1 MGPDRPVTPLPIS
14 HRAVLADGL
23 RGGPVINRRT
33 FLAGTG
39 AVLVAA
45 PLAAEAQQA
54 GKLPRIGVL
63 WHAGNA
69 EEEGP
74 YFSALLEGFKGLGYV
89 EGRNI
94 AFEHRFPNEMP
105 ERFKRMAAELVLLR
119 VDVLVCVG
127 SVAPTYA
134 KNATTTIPVVF
145 MLVADPLGLHL
156 VDSLSRPGGNVTGL
170 SNFSIDLIGKRL
182 QILKEAIPQL
192 SRVAQL
198 ANPNAQTSRLYVDVT
213 RTAAT
218 ELSLVVQ
225 TFQARSVDELESA
238 FDAMVR
244 AKMQAVTVNPD
255 GLAFQG
261 RATIARLALARHL
274 PLATYSRD
282 TFEVGALLSYGAD
295 HRAIC
300 RRGAVYV
307 DKILRGAKPS
317 DLPVEGPTRFEFIIN
332 LKTAKTLGLTI
343 PPSLLGRADEVI
355 Q

>member
-1 MGPDRPVTPLPIS
+1 
-14 HRAVLADGL
+14 
-23 RGGPVINRRT
+23 VIVRRT

-39 AVLVAA
+39 AVLLAA
-45 PLAAEAQQA
+45 PLAAEGQPAA
-54 GKLPRIGVL
+54 KLPRIGVL

-74 YFSALLEGFKGLGYV
+74 YLRALLEGFKSLGYV

-94 AFEHRFPNEMP
+94 AFEHRFPNESP
-105 ERFKRMAAELVLLR
+105 EQFRRMAAELVSLR
-119 VDVLVCVG
+119 VDVLVSVG

-134 KNATTTIPVVF
+134 KDATTTIPVVF

-156 VDSLSRPGGNVTGL
+156 VDSLSRPSGNVTGL
-170 SNFSIDLIGKRL
+170 SNFSSDLIGKRL
-182 QILKEAIPQL
+182 QILKETIPQL

-198 ANPNAQTSRLYVDVT
+198 VNPNAQTSRLYIDIT
-213 RTAAT
+213 RNAAT
-218 ELSLVVQ
+218 ELALAVQ

-261 RATIARLALARHL
+261 RAIIARLALARHL

-307 DKILRGAKPS
+307 DKILRGSKPS

-332 LKTAKTLGLTI
+332 LNTAKALGLTI
-343 PPSLLGRADEVI
+343 PPSVLGRADEVI
-355 Q
+355 E

>member
-1 MGPDRPVTPLPIS
+1 
-14 HRAVLADGL
+14 
-23 RGGPVINRRT
+23 VIDRRT

-39 AVLVAA
+39 TVLLAA
-45 PLAAEAQQA
+45 PFAAEAQPA

-63 WHAGNA
+63 WHAANA

-74 YFSALLEGFKGLGYV
+74 YLRALLEGFRSVGYV

-94 AFEHRFPNEMP
+94 AFEHRFPNE
-105 ERFKRMAAELVLLR
+105 
-119 VDVLVCVG
+119 
-127 SVAPTYA
+127 
-134 KNATTTIPVVF
+134 I
-145 MLVADPLGLHL
+145 
-156 VDSLSRPGGNVTGL
+156 
-170 SNFSIDLIGKRL
+170 
-182 QILKEAIPQL
+182 
-192 SRVAQL
+192 
-198 ANPNAQTSRLYVDVT
+198 PNAQTSRLYIDIT
-213 RTAAT
+213 RNAAT
-218 ELSLVVQ
+218 ELALVVQ

-261 RATIARLALARHL
+261 RAIIARLALERHL

-307 DKILRGAKPS
+307 DKILKGAKPS

-332 LKTAKTLGLTI
+332 LNTAKALGLTI